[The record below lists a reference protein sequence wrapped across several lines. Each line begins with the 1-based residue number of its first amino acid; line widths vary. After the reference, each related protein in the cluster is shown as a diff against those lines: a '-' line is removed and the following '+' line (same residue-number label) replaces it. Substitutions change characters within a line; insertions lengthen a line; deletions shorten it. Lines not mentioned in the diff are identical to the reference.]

1 MALADYLALITSE
14 HATQPKF
21 TAWASALLTPIMD
34 VQTFLTD
41 FYENYDIDT
50 AVGAQLDVL
59 GIYLN
64 CPRRVT
70 FQPSNGV
77 SANLDDATY
86 RILLK
91 SKIAFNH
98 FDGTLV
104 SLYSLFQTALG
115 NTGLYFGVQDN
126 QDMSYQVVVFGATTS
141 IIQDLITHGYIIPR
155 PEGVKL
161 TVNITTN
168 KVFAFGVETSV
179 FGGFGEGYYLQ
190 QGVQ

>member
-1 MALADYLALITSE
+1 MAISDYLALITSE

-21 TAWASALLTPIMD
+21 IAWATALLTPIMD
-34 VQTFLTD
+34 VQNFLAD
-41 FYENYDIDT
+41 FYENYDIDS
-50 AVGAQLDVL
+50 AVGPQLDVL

-77 SANLDDATY
+77 SSNLDDDTY

-104 SLYSLFQTALG
+104 SLYTLFQTALG

-126 QDMSYQVVVFGATTS
+126 QNMSYQVVVFGATTS
-141 IIQDLITHGYIIPR
+141 ILQDLITHGYIIPR
-155 PEGVKL
+155 PEGVQL
-161 TVNITTN
+161 TVSVSTN
-168 KVFAFGVETSV
+168 KVFAFGAETDV
-179 FGGFGEGYYLQ
+179 FAGWGEGYWLQ